1 MRAVESLRAHSRM
14 KGPAVAL
21 LALAAFCA
29 ACGNS
34 STTAPSTTT
43 SPTTETLN
51 GSMAPKGQAIRTF
64 TATQAGTV
72 SVTLASAGP
81 PSTIVLGVGVGLVS
95 TTTGDICEFSRTVN
109 TPAGTTPQITV
120 SVDAGTY
127 CAGAYDIG
135 NVGTAGITVAIT
147 VTHP

>member
-1 MRAVESLRAHSRM
+1 M
-14 KGPAVAL
+14 KWPAVAL
-21 LALAAFCA
+21 LALAAFGA

-34 STTAPSTTT
+34 NSTTTAPSTTS

-81 PSTIVLGVGVGLVS
+81 PSTIVLGLGVGIES
-95 TTTGDICEFSRTVN
+95 TTTGDICQFSRTVN

-120 SVDAGTY
+120 SVDAGKY
-127 CAGAYDIG
+127 CAGTYDIG